1 MIAGHE
7 LMHIHLHNT
16 DWWKRVKRKMGQEKT
31 HDLKEALTELLNL
44 EFRNLW
50 IVEDKGYPNHAKLRE
65 FISKKWKKDKDFDK
79 LTDNC
84 IKWIKK
90 NGVK

>member
-1 MIAGHE
+1 M
-7 LMHIHLHNT
+7 HLHNT
-16 DWWKRVKRKMGQEKT
+16 DWWDKVEKKLGNKKT

-44 EFRNLW
+44 EFKDLW
-50 IVEDKGYPNHAKLRE
+50 IVDDRSYPNHIQLRE
-65 FISKKWKKDKDFDK
+65 FIKKEWMKEKDFDK
-79 LTDNC
+79 LTEDC